1 MTPTSVFMGGFEDG
15 EVRKETKEWIRGA
28 GRCLFALY
36 MGLLVYFLFFAESY
50 GRVAGMQQEYRYN
63 LKLFEEIKRF
73 WIYRREVGLL
83 AMILNIFGNVIGFVP
98 FGYIL
103 PVMTYRFQNWLLV
116 TLGGFS
122 LSLCVETVQLV
133 FRVGCFDVDDLVL
146 NTLGAFLGYVSF
158 WICNE
163 VRRKLY
169 GKEI

>member
-1 MTPTSVFMGGFEDG
+1 M
-15 EVRKETKEWIRGA
+15 RKETKKWIRSA
-28 GRCLFALY
+28 GRLLFVLY

-50 GRVAGMQQEYRYN
+50 GRAGDMAREYRYN

-73 WIYRREVGLL
+73 WIYRKEVGML
-83 AMILNIFGNVIGFVP
+83 AMVLNIFGNVVGFVP

-103 PVMTYRFQNWLLV
+103 PVMHYRFQNCLLV

-133 FRVGCFDVDDLVL
+133 SRVGCFDVDDLVL
-146 NTLGAFLGYVSF
+146 NTLGAFLGYVLF
-158 WICNE
+158 WACNE
-163 VRRKLY
+163 IRRKLY